1 MFEVIKKTLLAG
13 IGMGLMTRDK
23 VEELAREI
31 AKSADLSAEKG
42 QAFVDEAVARA
53 RKSRTELEATVQ
65 RILTD
70 TLRKADVPTRDDLA
84 RLSARIEQL
93 EQRLPERPG

>member
-23 VEELAREI
+23 VEEMAREI
-31 AKSADLSAEKG
+31 ARSADLSAEKG

-53 RKSRTELEATVQ
+53 RKSRAEFEATVQ
-65 RILTD
+65 RTLAD
-70 TLRKADVPTRDDLA
+70 TLRKADVPTREDFA